1 MNKTFLT
8 AAGLSLLTLASSK
21 AQTTIYQIANDTSST
36 AWSTKSAPWGQV
48 PIGAN
53 NYVTTPGLQAD
64 TDSGFGANYSAR
76 IRDTGSI
83 FPGNSLTI
91 VGDTEALF
99 KGGNNSVSTGN
110 IILNGGIIAY
120 GVAGNNTIGLAGNLA
135 VPSTGILGMG
145 SLNTLNVSSTLTGS
159 GTLSL
164 RASDT
169 SPIIEFT
176 GNLSGFNGTFQ
187 IGGGSAGDTG
197 YVTVDFAQTYDLAAA
212 ITMGTTSLNTL
223 DVLDLSNPLTVNSF
237 EFGTTSLA
245 AATYTSS
252 QLDSLVGDGSQ
263 FTGGSTLTVVGAPEP
278 SSAVLIGSFG
288 TLLLLLR
295 RRAMRRAM

>member
-1 MNKTFLT
+1 MNKPFLA
-8 AAGLSLLTLASSK
+8 AAGLSLLAVASSN
-21 AQTTIYQIANDTSST
+21 AATVNQIANDTSST

-48 PIGAN
+48 PIAAN
-53 NYVTTPGLQAD
+53 DYVTTPGLQAD

-76 IRDTGSI
+76 IRDTGSV

-91 VGDTEALF
+91 SGDTEALL
-99 KGGNNSVSTGN
+99 KGGNNTISTGN

-120 GVAGNNTIGLAGNLA
+120 GVAGANTVGLAGNLA
-135 VPSTGILGMG
+135 VPNTGILGMG
-145 SLNTLNVSSTLTGS
+145 GQNTLNVASTLTGS

-169 SPIIEFT
+169 SPTIEFT

-197 YVTVDFAQTYDLAAA
+197 YVTVNFAQAYDVSAA
-212 ITMGTTSLNTL
+212 ITMGTASLNTL

-245 AATYTSS
+245 AGTYTSS
-252 QLDSLVGDGSQ
+252 QLDGLMGDGSQ
-263 FTGGSTLTVVGAPEP
+263 FTGPSTLTVVGTPEP
-278 SSAVLIGSFG
+278 SSAVLLGSFG
-288 TLLLLLR
+288 ALWLLLR
-295 RRAMRRAM
+295 RRAIRRAM